1 MRHRYRIG
9 DAVHIARP
17 ASANAAE
24 AFLDAIRS
32 SSIQDAEEVWE
43 VVGLLPAEG
52 GEYQYRIK
60 GCGDGLERIVREC
73 QLASPG

>member
-1 MRHRYRIG
+1 MLHRYRIG

-43 VVGLLPAEG
+43 IVGLLPAEG
-52 GEYQYRIK
+52 GEY
-60 GCGDGLERIVREC
+60 
-73 QLASPG
+73 